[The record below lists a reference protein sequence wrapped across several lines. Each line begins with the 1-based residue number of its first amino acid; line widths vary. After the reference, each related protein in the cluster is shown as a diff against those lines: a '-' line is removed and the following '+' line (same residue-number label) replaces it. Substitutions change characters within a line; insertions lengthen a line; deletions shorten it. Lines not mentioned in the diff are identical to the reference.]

1 MREINR
7 GTAGGNISDLLQK
20 ALRALIGTGHGAGQ
34 QHHSYDYLFH
44 GHHSNPTRPGFKPS
58 VPVARAAGLAYMTP
72 MTLRP
77 ILIHPDPR
85 LKKVC
90 DAVPDL
96 SDELRTLA
104 NDMLETMYDAP
115 GIGLAAPQIGMT
127 RRLIVM
133 DCVKEEG
140 EAPQPM
146 IMFNPEIILKSDDLN
161 VYEEGCLSIPDQYA
175 EVTRP
180 AEVRVRW
187 LDMNGNEQERDFDGL
202 WATCV
207 QHEIDHLNGVLF
219 IDYLKPL
226 KRQMITRKMQKLKR
240 ERARA

>member
-1 MREINR
+1 M
-7 GTAGGNISDLLQK
+7 K
-20 ALRALIGTGHGAGQ
+20 H
-34 QHHSYDYLFH
+34 
-44 GHHSNPTRPGFKPS
+44 
-58 VPVARAAGLAYMTP
+58 
-72 MTLRP
+72 P

-90 DAVPDL
+90 DPVADL
-96 SDELRTLA
+96 SDELRSLA
-104 NDMLETMYDAP
+104 DDMLETMYDAP
-115 GIGLAAPQIGMT
+115 GIGLAAPQIGKMH
-127 RRLIVM
+127 RLIVL

-140 EAPQPM
+140 EAPRPL
-146 IMFNPEIILKSDDLN
+146 IMFNPEIIAASDETN

-180 AEVRVRW
+180 ADVSVRW
-187 LDMNGNEQERDFDGL
+187 LDVNGNEQTEDFGGL

-207 QHEIDHLNGVLF
+207 QHEIDHLNGKLF

>member
-1 MREINR
+1 M
-7 GTAGGNISDLLQK
+7 K
-20 ALRALIGTGHGAGQ
+20 
-34 QHHSYDYLFH
+34 
-44 GHHSNPTRPGFKPS
+44 
-58 VPVARAAGLAYMTP
+58 
-72 MTLRP
+72 RP

-90 DAVPDL
+90 ALVPDL
-96 SDELRTLA
+96 SDDLRVLA
-104 NDMLETMYDAP
+104 DDMLETMYAAP
-115 GIGLAAPQIGMT
+115 GIGLAAPQIGILQ
-127 RRLIVM
+127 RLIVL
-133 DCVKEEG
+133 DCVKEEDG
-140 EAPQPM
+140 DPRPLV
-146 IMFNPEIILKSDDLN
+146 MFNPQIISSSDETN

-180 AEVRVRW
+180 KVVEVEWMDR
-187 LDMNGNEQERDFDGL
+187 DGNAQREAFDGL

-207 QHEIDHLNGVLF
+207 QHEIDHLDGKLF

>member
-1 MREINR
+1 MPHM
-7 GTAGGNISDLLQK
+7 K
-20 ALRALIGTGHGAGQ
+20 H
-34 QHHSYDYLFH
+34 
-44 GHHSNPTRPGFKPS
+44 
-58 VPVARAAGLAYMTP
+58 
-72 MTLRP
+72 P

-90 DAVPDL
+90 DPVADL
-96 SDELRTLA
+96 SDELRSLA
-104 NDMLETMYDAP
+104 DDMLETMYDAP
-115 GIGLAAPQIGMT
+115 GIGLAAPQIGKMH
-127 RRLIVM
+127 RLIVL

-140 EAPQPM
+140 EAPRPL
-146 IMFNPEIILKSDDLN
+146 IMFNPEIIAASDETN

-180 AEVRVRW
+180 ADVSVRW
-187 LDMNGNEQERDFDGL
+187 LDVNGNEQTEDFGGL

-207 QHEIDHLNGVLF
+207 QHEIDHLNGKLF